1 MKPLLKL
8 ALLALPVAAACN
20 SNATTS
26 PSNSAEVRVIN
37 ASPDAG
43 PLDFYF
49 QSTLGVDSLPY
60 SFANPYV
67 FVQSGT
73 VDLAVRSHGAINLLL
88 ESAPTFSVGS
98 FYTYAVTGTSASL
111 SSVLL
116 TDDTTAAPSGSFKLR
131 MVHLAPAG
139 PAMDL
144 YYTGPTDDITAATP
158 IATAVAFKSAT
169 AYLTPAIGSGRLRV
183 TQTGTKT
190 VVIDSG
196 TLTFSNGQ
204 VSTLFVIG
212 SPTNGGGAPYSGEF
226 LNP

>member
-1 MKPLLKL
+1 MKPLLKC
-8 ALLALPVAAACN
+8 ALLVLPLAAACN
-20 SNATTS
+20 GSSTVS
-26 PSNSAEVRVIN
+26 PSNSAELRVIN

-43 PLDFYF
+43 PLDVYL
-49 QSTLGVDSLPY
+49 QTTLAVDSLPY
-60 SFANPYV
+60 SLANPYV
-67 FVQSGT
+67 FVQSGA
-73 VDLAVRSHGAINLLL
+73 VDVAVRAHAAINVLL
-88 ESAPTFSVGS
+88 ESSSAFNVGA
-98 FYTYAVTGTSASL
+98 FYTYIVTGTSASL

-116 TDDTTAAPSGSFKLR
+116 TDDTTAAPAGSFKLR

-144 YYTGPTDDITAATP
+144 YYTGPTNDLTAATP
-158 IATAVAFKSAT
+158 IVTALAFKSAT

-190 VVIDSG
+190 VLIDSG

-204 VSTLFVIG
+204 VSTLFVLG
-212 SPTNGGGAPYSGEF
+212 SPTNGGGSPYSGQF

>member
-1 MKPLLKL
+1 MRHFLTF
-8 ALLALPVAAACN
+8 ALLALPLAGACN
-20 SNATTS
+20 SNTTS
-26 PSNSAEVRVIN
+26 PANSAELRVIN

-43 PLDFYF
+43 PLDVYIGGG
-49 QSTLGVDSLPY
+49 LAVDSLPY

-73 VDLAVRSHGAINLLL
+73 IDVSVRSHNAINVLL
-88 ESAPTFSVGS
+88 EAGPTYNAGV
-98 FYTYAVTGTSASL
+98 FYTFAIAGLSASL
-111 SSVLL
+111 SAVALV
-116 TDDTTAAPSGSFKLR
+116 DDTTAAPAGSFKLR

-144 YYTGPTDDITAATP
+144 YYTGPSDDINAATP
-158 IATAVAFKSAT
+158 IATAVAFKGT
-169 AYLTPAIGSGRLRV
+169 TNYLTPAIGSNRIRV

-190 VVIDSG
+190 VLIDSG
-196 TLTFSNGQ
+196 TLAFTNGQ

-212 SPTNGGGAPYSGEF
+212 SSTNGGGAPYSGQL